1 MSSAVVGTRHASSW
15 RRSDAV
21 GWTRLDVLL
30 LPPLLCPVNKQ
41 RNGQLIPSNQ
51 NRQEK
56 LNAEQ
61 VAGLDEARIYII
73 VRFNEGKR

>member
-1 MSSAVVGTRHASSW
+1 
-15 RRSDAV
+15 
-21 GWTRLDVLL
+21 LDVLV

-41 RNGQLIPSNQ
+41 RIGQLIPSNQ
-51 NRQEK
+51 NRQAK

-73 VRFNEGKR
+73 VRLTKGK